1 MTKGIISLINLLGL
15 KQLSDGKKSLSRG
28 VLLRLFSKISF
39 GSLTIE
45 DDSGRVTL
53 GDDELRGDLSA
64 EVVIHDSSLYGNILS
79 GGILASGD
87 AYINGEWSSP
97 NLPMVTQLF
106 SANLTMLENIRYQ
119 KNPMSRLRLSIG
131 HFFNRNTIEGSK
143 RNIAAHY
150 DLGNNFFKLFLDK
163 RMMYSS
169 AVFFDGAKNLDEAS
183 KDKLENIC
191 QLLELNKEDHLL
203 EIGTGWGGMAIYAA
217 QEFNCK
223 VTTTTISK
231 QQYSYTLEKVKEY
244 GLEDKINVLLQDYRS
259 LSGKFD
265 KLVSIE
271 MIEAVG
277 DQFFDKYFESCSQ
290 LLAPNGKMVL
300 QAITIPDQRY
310 SAATNTVDFIKKY
323 IFPGGC
329 LPSVGKIAYHV
340 GENTDMQIT
349 HLRDI
354 AQDYAATLSIWRN
367 RFLAKS
373 DEVIHQGFDERFIR
387 MWEFYLAYCE
397 GGFRERVIGAMQLC
411 LVKPHFKPIEHKSLE
426 HLDS

>member
-1 MTKGIISLINLLGL
+1 MTNGISSLINLLGL
-15 KQLSDGKKSLSRG
+15 KQISDGKKSLSRG
-28 VLLRLFSKISF
+28 VLLKLFSKISV

-53 GDDELRGDLSA
+53 GDDELRRDLSA
-64 EVVIHDSSLYGNILS
+64 EVVIHDSNLYGNILS
-79 GGILASGD
+79 GGILASGE

-97 NLPMVTQLF
+97 NLPMVTRLF
-106 SANLTMLENIRYQ
+106 SANLTMLEKIRYQ
-119 KNPMSRLRLSIG
+119 KNLMPRLRLSIG
-131 HFFNRNTIEGSK
+131 HFFNRNTVEGSK

-191 QLLELNKEDHLL
+191 QLLELTKEDHLL

-231 QQYSYTLEKVKEY
+231 QQYSYTLERVKEY

-290 LLAPNGKMVL
+290 LLVPNGKMVL

-310 SAATNTVDFIKKY
+310 RAATNTVDFIKKY

-354 AQDYAATLSIWRN
+354 AQDYAATLAIWRN

-411 LVKPHFKPIEHKSLE
+411 LVKPHFKPIEHQSLKY
-426 HLDS
+426 LDS